1 MAKAARHIDV
11 LLLQIVLDM
20 LCFIPYTDNPCDT
33 IQISLLS
40 TSLPLSV
47 SRCVDTDDRFF
58 AMDLLMEDGECVG
71 VIAYNQEDGTIHR
84 FRAHKTVLATGG
96 YGRAYFSCTSA
107 HTCTGDGNAMVARA
121 GLPLQD
127 LEFVQFHP
135 TGIYGA
141 GCLITE
147 GSRGEGGYLLNN
159 EGERFMERY
168 APTAKDLASRDVVSR
183 SMTMEIRYP

>member
-1 MAKAARHIDV
+1 
-11 LLLQIVLDM
+11 
-20 LCFIPYTDNPCDT
+20 
-33 IQISLLS
+33 
-40 TSLPLSV
+40 
-47 SRCVDTDDRFF
+47 
-58 AMDLLMEDGECVG
+58 MDLLMEDGECVG
-71 VIAYNQEDGTIHR
+71 VVAYNQEDGTLHR

-147 GSRGEGGYLLNN
+147 GSRGEGGYLLNS

-183 SMTMEIRYP
+183 SMTLEIRSPTSLPQSGFNPLERVEESVPRRTIFISNYLISPRKSSKNFSPEFPKQQPFSLA